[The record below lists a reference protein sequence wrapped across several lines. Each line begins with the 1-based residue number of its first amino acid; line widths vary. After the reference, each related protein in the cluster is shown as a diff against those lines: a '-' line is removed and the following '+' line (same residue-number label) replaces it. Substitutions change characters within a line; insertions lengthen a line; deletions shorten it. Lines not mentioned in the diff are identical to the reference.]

1 MTAEV
6 AESLFW
12 IVLAAAIA
20 PLLAAAVPGRL
31 IPEVVLLLAAGIII
45 GPFGIDIAAI
55 SPEIDMLQELGLGL
69 LFLLAGYE
77 LDQRELV
84 GSGGRRALLT
94 WLCCLALAFAVTY
107 SIAQVIEIRAEVA
120 TAIALT
126 STALGTLLP
135 ILTERGLVETR
146 MGRTILNHGAMGEL
160 CPVIAMAVL
169 LGVHGAA
176 GSVLVLGL
184 FAVAA
189 VGVALVPRRFGG
201 SQSRLS
207 AVIAKGADTTS
218 QTQVRLTVLLLV
230 GLIALA
236 AAFDLDI
243 IIAAFAAGF
252 ILRRTLPTG
261 HEGLETKL
269 SGLAFGLLVPVFFV
283 TSGMNIDVDG
293 VVKRPEVL
301 VLAIVMLLLVRGL
314 PVFIATRFEKSDD
327 GRRAFDRRER
337 AQIGLYSATG
347 LPLIVAVTT
356 VAVDAGPMTPTNA
369 SILVAAG
376 AITVLIL
383 PLTATLLGRGEVE
396 KIIVEE
402 AQNEDRD

>member
-1 MTAEV
+1 MTVEV

-12 IVLAAAIA
+12 IVLAAATA

-31 IPEVVLLLAAGIII
+31 LPEVVLLLVAGIII
-45 GPFGIDIAAI
+45 GPFGTGIAEI
-55 SPEIDMLQELGLGL
+55 TPEIDMLQELGLGL

-94 WLCCLALAFAVTY
+94 WLCCLAIAFAAVF
-107 SIAQVIEIRAEVA
+107 SIAQVMEIRAEVA

-135 ILTERGLVETR
+135 ILGERGLIETR
-146 MGRTILNHGAMGEL
+146 MGRTILNHGAIGEL
-160 CPVIAMAVL
+160 CPVVAMAIL
-169 LGVHGAA
+169 LGVRGAA
-176 GSVLVLGL
+176 GSLLVLAL
-184 FAVAA
+184 FALTA
-189 VGVALVPRRFGG
+189 VIVALVPGRIGG
-201 SQSRLS
+201 PRSRLS
-207 AVIAKGADTTS
+207 GLIRRGADTTS

-261 HEGLETKL
+261 HDGLETKL
-269 SGLAFGLLVPVFFV
+269 GGLAFGLLVPVFFV

-293 VVKRPEVL
+293 VVGRPEVL
-301 VLAIVMLLLVRGL
+301 LLAIVMLLVVRGL
-314 PVFIATRFEKSDD
+314 PVFIATRFERADH
-327 GRRAFDRRER
+327 GRRRAFDRRER
-337 AQIGLYSATG
+337 AQIALYSTTG

-356 VAVDAGPMTPTNA
+356 VAVDAGPMTATNA

-376 AITVLIL
+376 AITVLVL
-383 PLTATLLGRGEVE
+383 PLIATLLGRGEVE
-396 KIIVEE
+396 EIVPADEE
-402 AQNEDRD
+402 PD

>member
-84 GSGGRRALLT
+84 GSGGRRALVT
-94 WLCCLALAFAVTY
+94 WLCCLALAFAVVY
-107 SIAQVIEIRAEVA
+107 SLAHVITIRAEVA

-146 MGRTILNHGAMGEL
+146 MGRTILNHGAIGEL

-169 LGVHGAA
+169 LGVRGAA

-201 SQSRLS
+201 SQSRLA
-207 AVIAKGADTTS
+207 AVIEKGADTTS

-269 SGLAFGLLVPVFFV
+269 GGLAFGLLVPVFFV

-293 VVKRPEVL
+293 VVQRPEVL

-314 PVFIATRFEKSDD
+314 PVFIATRLEKADD
-327 GRRAFDRRER
+327 GRRAFDKRER
-337 AQIGLYSATG
+337 AQIALYSTTG

-396 KIIVEE
+396 EIIPAEE
-402 AQNEDRD
+402 DQD